1 MPEGNYMKPW
11 TKGNCDRCGI
21 DFQITRT
28 EGRARKPEELCGEC
42 ASWDRGYKEGVA
54 HGRSES
60 APACTVAS
68 HLSPVDPEILFSIF
82 QNRYVATLPFSE
94 TRPSLVGVKT
104 QPIID
109 TLEEMEPYKRA
120 AALTNII
127 THFGKGV

>member
-60 APACTVAS
+60 ARRVQKRRRTTKENAMTEE
-68 HLSPVDPEILFSIF
+68 HDE
-82 QNRYVATLPFSE
+82 
-94 TRPSLVGVKT
+94 
-104 QPIID
+104 IID
-109 TLEEMEPYKRA
+109 PIDQRIADIEKHIENSRGWA
-120 AALTNII
+120 V
-127 THFGKGV
+127 FGNEVDDD